1 MNGRTH
7 TEFMSTIALIPA
19 RGGSKGIKRKNIKT
33 FYSKPLIYWSIKIAQ
48 ESEYIDRVIVS
59 TEDKE
64 IANVAKE
71 FSAEVPFFRPKIFSK
86 DDSPG
91 IESVLHAIEMLPECK
106 DILLMQPTSPIR
118 KLEDIEGIF
127 KLRAKYNSSSA
138 VSITKNTKHSD
149 LFFKLEIN
157 SKITPISGNFD
168 IKPRQQYSDNYIL
181 NGSLYLSTTESILKN
196 KSLITQDTLGYIM
209 DPRYSVDIDTPF
221 DWEIAEYIK
230 STLK

>member
-1 MNGRTH
+1 
-7 TEFMSTIALIPA
+7 
-19 RGGSKGIKRKNIKT
+19 
-33 FYSKPLIYWSIKIAQ
+33 
-48 ESEYIDRVIVS
+48 
-59 TEDKE
+59 
-64 IANVAKE
+64 
-71 FSAEVPFFRPKIFSK
+71 
-86 DDSPG
+86 
-91 IESVLHAIEMLPECK
+91 
-106 DILLMQPTSPIR
+106 MQPTSPIR

-138 VSITKNTKHSD
+138 VSITKNTKHTD

-157 SKITPISGNFD
+157 SKITPISGNFN